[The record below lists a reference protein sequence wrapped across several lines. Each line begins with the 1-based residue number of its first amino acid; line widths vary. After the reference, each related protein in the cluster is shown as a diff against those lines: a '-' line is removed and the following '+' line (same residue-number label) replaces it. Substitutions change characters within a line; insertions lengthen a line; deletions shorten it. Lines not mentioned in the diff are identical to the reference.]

1 MPVGSFQLP
10 DLTSP
15 ANIARFGEIAGVQ
28 PLAGLAAKKG
38 FLHTLSKAL
47 TKAQPYLLAAQFA
60 YGFYARSRAR
70 SEAKRDAR
78 DSTAV
83 KIKDVQPIE
92 ANQTAKI
99 LYGVC
104 ATQGARTFIAVQ
116 KDKDSIPLP
125 PSGVT
130 EVGLIPFDQDHRGTS
145 IEAHPNEFF
154 LAQYV
159 LSPGKIESI
168 VGMQVDGRE
177 TDRPYNDNGL
187 KAPVSFGHETPGTL
201 AGGWLLPYETASA
214 FAKAFAETER
224 TDDSKYA
231 GASYADMWAQM
242 PDSHNGKYRVF
253 RGRTPQPVWWCK
265 GRLVDELSNNVRVSD
280 QTTASGNNALVLLD
294 YLTNAVVVTRGDKV
308 ERVILYGPGFVDRFV
323 DLTSFQTYRDLCERA
338 LVDAD
343 AAPNMPPAAG
353 DLPSNFP
360 EGYRA
365 RYEQAVGDQA
375 KLAVLNQYYR
385 SVGRTAFA
393 IPGST
398 LALKKALGKVRYGA
412 YDGEL
417 DTSLDIRDALEQIIQ
432 PVPGAVVRETIGNRV
447 SVVAPDWTASAAS
460 QSVFTLTDEHLA
472 GPVTMTDPDAA
483 ARFNRY
489 SVTYN
494 SIEDNFHEKTETW
507 GAGVEASESI
517 LATQDGGQ
525 RLEREERVAGIVA
538 QDQAIT
544 LARSRCLVSRRSL
557 YNGSYH
563 MKKAGN
569 RIIEVGDVF
578 RLNSEQFGFGNNDA
592 LYLRM
597 DKWQLDPNTL
607 VVGWDAVEFR
617 NTDYGPVLAALAT
630 ETERASEPITTG
642 AFLRAI
648 GVPRIRIPTGDTV
661 VLQVDLMG
669 STRTVS
675 EWEFE
680 GATRNTSKV
689 PTLNAGEYSAATINT
704 AEQQAALIRWRPTT
718 AKNTLTVKADMGM
731 CVLDVV
737 VEIDVGTVAA
747 DAEDVDVVDIAPT
760 SPMGAYRVYHNG
772 FKATPTPTFAWEA
785 SPPRLLAPVDNTV
798 RDVGLVS
805 DGTKGVLR
813 CTVTG
818 VDSKSVAKS
827 VERLVSLP
835 YEPTDGTHQVDG
847 EEKVF

>member
-1 MPVGSFQLP
+1 MPVGSFQIP
-10 DLTSP
+10 NAAAVRSFSGFNFAGNAP
-15 ANIARFGEIAGVQ
+15 AGG
-28 PLAGLAAKKG
+28 GG
-38 FLHTLSKAL
+38 FLSGLSGAL

-116 KDKDSIPLP
+116 RDKDSIPLP
-125 PSGVT
+125 PSGVK
-130 EVGLIPFDQDHRGTS
+130 EVGRIPFDQGQKGATS
-145 IEAHPNEFF
+145 IAAHPNEFF

-159 LSPGKIESI
+159 LSPGEIESI
-168 VGMQVDGRE
+168 VGMQVDGLE
-177 TDRPYNDNGL
+177 TDKPYNDNGL
-187 KAPVSFGHETPGTL
+187 GGGFGGTL

-231 GASYADMWAQM
+231 GASYADLWAQQ
-242 PDSHNGKYRVF
+242 PDSSESRYRVF

-265 GRLVDELSNNVRVSD
+265 GRLVDELENNARVAD
-280 QTTASGNNALVLLD
+280 QTKASGNNALVLLD
-294 YLTNAVVVTRGDKV
+294 YLTNAVVVSG

-338 LVDAD
+338 LVDSS
-343 AAPNMPPAAG
+343 AAPSMPPAAG
-353 DLPSNFP
+353 DLPADFP
-360 EGYRA
+360 DGYRA
-365 RYEQAVGDQA
+365 RYERAVGDQA

-398 LALKKALGKVRYGA
+398 LALKKALEKVRYGA

-447 SVVAPDWTASAAS
+447 SVVAPDWSATAAS

-494 SIEDNFHEKTETW
+494 SIQDNFHEKTETW
-507 GAGVEASESI
+507 GAGVEDSESI

-544 LARSRCLVSRRSL
+544 LARSRCLVSRRTL

-648 GVPRIRIPTGDTV
+648 GVPRIPIPTGDTV

-669 STRTVS
+669 TPRTVS

-680 GATRNTSKV
+680 GATRNTSVV
-689 PTLNAGEYSAATINT
+689 PTLSAGEYSARTINT
-704 AEQQAALIRWRPTT
+704 ATQQAALIRWRPTT

-737 VEIDVGTVAA
+737 VEIGIGSTASQ
-747 DAEDVDVVDIAPT
+747 VVELVPT
-760 SPMGAYRVYHNG
+760 SPAGAYRAYHSG
-772 FKATPTPTFAWEA
+772 FADTPTYMWEA
-785 SPPRLLAPVDNTV
+785 DPSRLLAPVGPAV
-798 RDVGLVS
+798 RDVGLVA
-805 DGTKGVLR
+805 DGTKGILR
-813 CTVTG
+813 VTASAMDNSMNTVSAE
-818 VDSKSVAKS
+818 DLI
-827 VERLVSLP
+827 LVP
-835 YEPTDGTHQVDG
+835 YNPTDGTYQVDG